1 MSRFETAICPA
12 AAGLCI
18 PVFTAAAVFSAV
30 IKHVRHGIRG
40 VSPQADRRRMIRQHQ
55 QAEIFPG
62 GFQII
67 GYRFYDLSVDQLK
80 TLDLLGKRALMSA
93 FVRRFEMDIYEL
105 PAFFKRIHCGPG
117 LTFKVG
123 ADRPRSALYIDGF
136 QSGTHRPVDSVFLF
150 KRRER
155 RLSSLTPDPY
165 RIRRIETFF
174 YPGQIDRVILQKL
187 VTFSHHFCKVF
198 RPLSLRKIRS
208 YSLFQY
214 IMRRVM
220 KRESFYQWMCS
231 GAGPGETA
239 LQ

>member
-1 MSRFETAICPA
+1 MFRQLMSRFETAICPA

-136 QSGTHRPVDSVFLF
+136 QSGTHRDSFDEIH
-150 KRRER
+150 R
-155 RLSSLTPDPY
+155 
-165 RIRRIETFF
+165 
-174 YPGQIDRVILQKL
+174 
-187 VTFSHHFCKVF
+187 
-198 RPLSLRKIRS
+198 
-208 YSLFQY
+208 
-214 IMRRVM
+214 
-220 KRESFYQWMCS
+220 
-231 GAGPGETA
+231 
-239 LQ
+239 

>member
-105 PAFFKRIHCGPG
+105 PAFFI
-117 LTFKVG
+117 
-123 ADRPRSALYIDGF
+123 
-136 QSGTHRPVDSVFLF
+136 Q
-150 KRRER
+150 
-155 RLSSLTPDPY
+155 LST
-165 RIRRIETFF
+165 
-174 YPGQIDRVILQKL
+174 Q
-187 VTFSHHFCKVF
+187 F
-198 RPLSLRKIRS
+198 RMVQTL
-208 YSLFQY
+208 
-214 IMRRVM
+214 
-220 KRESFYQWMCS
+220 
-231 GAGPGETA
+231 
-239 LQ
+239 